1 MQLDLEHILARQLLE
16 FLAEEPVDHLVSL
29 VSGHLVGE
37 EHPEPVSFVVVA
49 AVQPRVVDASSP
61 ADVSYFAV
69 ASFVAVGLLP
79 AEPSAP
85 VDVTFL
91 LVADA
96 QEEEHRVDAF
106 LDMLVAVLGEAFE
119 DGLVVASAAFGDVLV
134 VAFVAFEVVLLDLFA
149 AAFGAALVVAFA
161 ACLEAGVASLE
172 VVPVQE
178 PA

>member
-1 MQLDLEHILARQLLE
+1 M
-16 FLAEEPVDHLVSL
+16 EEPVDHRVSL
-29 VSGHLVGE
+29 VLGHPVGE
-37 EHPEPVSFVVVA
+37 EHPEHVSFVVVV
-49 AVQPRVVDASSP
+49 AVLLRVVDASSP
-61 ADVSYFAV
+61 AGVSYFAV

-96 QEEEHRVDAF
+96 QGEEHRVGAF

-119 DGLVVASAAFGDVLV
+119 DGLVAAFVAFGDVLV
-134 VAFVAFEVVLLDLFA
+134 VAFEVVLLGLV

-161 ACLEAGVASLE
+161 VHLGAVVASFE
-172 VVPVQE
+172 AVPVQGL
-178 PA
+178 A

>member
-16 FLAEEPVDHLVSL
+16 FLAEEPVDHRVFLVL
-29 VSGHLVGE
+29 GHPVGE
-37 EHPEPVSFVVVA
+37 EHPEHVSFVVVA
-49 AVQPRVVDASSP
+49 AVLPRVVDASSP
-61 ADVSYFAV
+61 AGVSYFAV

-96 QEEEHRVDAF
+96 QGEEHRVGAF

-119 DGLVVASAAFGDVLV
+119 DGLVAAFVAFGDVLV
-134 VAFVAFEVVLLDLFA
+134 VAFAAFEVVLLGLV

-161 ACLEAGVASLE
+161 VHLGAVVASFE
-172 VVPVQE
+172 AVPVQGL
-178 PA
+178 A

>member
-1 MQLDLEHILARQLLE
+1 M
-16 FLAEEPVDHLVSL
+16 EEPVDHRVSL
-29 VSGHLVGE
+29 VLGHPVGE
-37 EHPEPVSFVVVA
+37 EHPEHVSFVVVV
-49 AVQPRVVDASSP
+49 AVLLRVVDASSP
-61 ADVSYFAV
+61 AGVSYFAV
-69 ASFVAVGLLP
+69 ASFVAVELPP
-79 AEPSAP
+79 AEPSEP

-96 QEEEHRVDAF
+96 QGEEHREDAF

-119 DGLVVASAAFGDVLV
+119 DGLVAAFVAFGDVLV

>member
-1 MQLDLEHILARQLLE
+1 MQLDLEHILAQQLLE
-16 FLAEEPVDHLVSL
+16 FLAEEPVDHLVFL

-37 EHPEPVSFVVVA
+37 EHPEPASFVVVV
-49 AVQPRVVDASSP
+49 AVLPRVVDASSP

-119 DGLVVASAAFGDVLV
+119 GALVAAFVAFGDVLV

-149 AAFGAALVVAFA
+149 AAFGAALVAAFA
-161 ACLEAGVASLE
+161 ACLEAVVASLE

>member
-1 MQLDLEHILARQLLE
+1 M
-16 FLAEEPVDHLVSL
+16 EEPVDHRVSL
-29 VSGHLVGE
+29 VLGHPVGE
-37 EHPEPVSFVVVA
+37 EHPEHVSFVVVV
-49 AVQPRVVDASSP
+49 AVLPRVVDASSP

-96 QEEEHRVDAF
+96 QGEEHRVDAF
-106 LDMLVAVLGEAFE
+106 LDMLVAGLGEAFE
-119 DGLVVASAAFGDVLV
+119 DGLVAAFVAFGDVLV
-134 VAFVAFEVVLLDLFA
+134 VAFVAFEVVLLDLV

-161 ACLEAGVASLE
+161 VYLGAVVASFE
-172 VVPVQE
+172 AVPVQGL
-178 PA
+178 A

>member
-1 MQLDLEHILARQLLE
+1 MQLDLEHILAQQLLE

-96 QEEEHRVDAF
+96 QEEEHQVDAF

-119 DGLVVASAAFGDVLV
+119 DGLVAAFVAFGDVLV

-149 AAFGAALVVAFA
+149 AAFGAALVAAFA

>member
-16 FLAEEPVDHLVSL
+16 FLAEEPVDHLVFL

-37 EHPEPVSFVVVA
+37 EHPEPASFVV
-49 AVQPRVVDASSP
+49 AVLPRVVDASSP

-85 VDVTFL
+85 VDVTFH

-96 QEEEHRVDAF
+96 QGEEHRVGAF

-119 DGLVVASAAFGDVLV
+119 DGLVAAFVAFGDVLV

-172 VVPVQE
+172 VVPVQGL
-178 PA
+178 A

>member
-1 MQLDLEHILARQLLE
+1 M
-16 FLAEEPVDHLVSL
+16 FLAEEPVDRLVFL

-37 EHPEPVSFVVVA
+37 EHPEHVSFVVVA
-49 AVQPRVVDASSP
+49 AVLPRVVDASSP

-91 LVADA
+91 LVVDA
-96 QEEEHRVDAF
+96 RGEEHQVDAF

-119 DGLVVASAAFGDVLV
+119 DGLVAAFVAFGDVLV
-134 VAFVAFEVVLLDLFA
+134 VAFVAFEVVLLDLV

-161 ACLEAGVASLE
+161 VYLGAVVASFE
-172 VVPVQE
+172 AVPVQGL
-178 PA
+178 A